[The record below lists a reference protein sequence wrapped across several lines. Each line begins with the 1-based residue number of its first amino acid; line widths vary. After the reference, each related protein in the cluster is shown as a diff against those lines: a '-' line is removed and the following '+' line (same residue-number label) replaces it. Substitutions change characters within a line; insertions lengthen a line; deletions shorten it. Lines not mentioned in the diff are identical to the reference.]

1 MSNLLE
7 NRYCVVIPIYNHEKY
22 IESTLKRIFPFSLS
36 IIIVNDG
43 SSDACHDLLDQLQQR
58 HEDVDVLHLP
68 QNGGKGAAV
77 IAGLKKAKA
86 DGYTH
91 AVQIDADGQHDI
103 EKLDQMVAISKTSP
117 DALITAIP
125 VYDETVP
132 KGRLIARYITHV
144 WVWINTLS
152 FKIKDS
158 MCGYRV
164 YPLEATCNLLE
175 RVSLGLRMDFDTEI
189 MVRLFWDEV
198 DIKNV
203 PIKVI
208 YHNDGISHFDVVQ
221 DNILISKMH
230 ARLFFG
236 MLVRSPKLLFRKLF
250 PKKLLS
256 KKDRGGS
263 A

>member
-1 MSNLLE
+1 MNNLQE
-7 NRYCVVIPIYNHEKY
+7 NKYCVVIPIYNHEKY
-22 IESTLKRIFPFSLS
+22 IESTLKRTFLFSLP

-43 SSDACHDLLDQLQQR
+43 SREACHDLLDLLLQR
-58 HEDVDVLHLP
+58 YESVDVLHLP

-103 EKLDQMVAISKTSP
+103 EKLDQMVAISKASSN
-117 DALITAIP
+117 ALITAIP

-132 KGRLIARYITHV
+132 KGRLIARYITHI

-164 YPLEATCNLLE
+164 YPLEVTCNLLE
-175 RVSLGLRMDFDTEI
+175 RVSLGLRMDFDIEI
-189 MVRLFWDEV
+189 LVRLFWDGV
-198 DIKNV
+198 DIKSV
-203 PIKVI
+203 PIKVT
-208 YHNDGISHFDVVQ
+208 YHDDGISHFDAVQ

-236 MLVRSPKLLFRKLF
+236 MLIRSPKLLLRKLF
-250 PKKLLS
+250 SNKPS
-256 KKDRGGS
+256 PRKDDGS
-263 A
+263 SA

>member
-1 MSNLLE
+1 MSKRLE
-7 NRYCVVIPIYNHEKY
+7 NKYCVIVPIYNHEKY
-22 IESTLKRIFPFSLS
+22 IASTLDRILPFALPV
-36 IIIVNDG
+36 IVVNDG
-43 SSDACHDLLDQLQQR
+43 SREACTKVLDQLQQQ
-58 HEDVDVLHLP
+58 HKTVDVLHLP

-91 AVQIDADGQHDI
+91 AIQIDADGQHDI
-103 EKLDQMVAISKTSP
+103 EKLDQMQAVSKASP
-117 DALITAIP
+117 YALITAIP

-132 KGRLIARYITHV
+132 KTRLIARYITHF

-164 YPLEATCNLLE
+164 YPLETTCNLLE
-175 RVSLGLRMDFDTEI
+175 RVNLGLRMDFDTEI

-208 YHNDGISHFDVVQ
+208 YHNDGISHFDAVQ

-236 MLVRSPKLLFRKLF
+236 MLIRLPKLLLRKLI
-250 PKKLLS
+250 PKKQSLQ
-256 KKDRGGS
+256 KEQGRG
-263 A
+263 

>member
-1 MSNLLE
+1 MNQLQQPH
-7 NRYCVVIPIYNHEKY
+7 YCVVIPIYNHEKY
-22 IESTLKRIFPFSLS
+22 IESTLERIFPFTVP

-43 SSDACHDLLDQLQQR
+43 SREECSKVLGLLQQR
-58 HEDVDVLHLP
+58 HESVDVLHLP
-68 QNGGKGAAV
+68 QNGGKGAAM

-91 AVQIDADGQHDI
+91 AIQIDADGQHDI
-103 EKLDQMVAISKTSP
+103 EKLDKMQAVSKASP
-117 DALITAIP
+117 YALITAIP

-132 KGRLIARYITHV
+132 KARLIARYITHF

-164 YPLEATCNLLE
+164 YPLETTCNLLE
-175 RVSLGLRMDFDTEI
+175 RVNLGLRMDFDTEI

-208 YHNDGISHFDVVQ
+208 YHNDGISHFDAVQ

-236 MLVRSPKLLFRKLF
+236 MLIRLPKLLLRKLL
-250 PKKLLS
+250 PKKQS
-256 KKDRGGS
+256 SQKKQGRG
-263 A
+263 